1 MGMAQTTPGTASAA
15 TATATADLMASSA
28 LVPAP
33 AQALV
38 QRIRSEINLEDRA
51 NITRFGEPAQ
61 RAVTEFADRILA
73 QTRNKEMGKTGDLL
87 TEVLAK
93 ARGLDPAK
101 LKNVGLFER
110 LFSSME
116 NRLFKFRSRFE
127 DVATQIEKLAIEI
140 DRHKETLRRDVAV
153 MDQLHDQTKLSIEQ
167 LDAHIEA
174 GKAFAEEYKRTVI
187 PELKAKADA
196 ALTSGE
202 APMEAQEYN
211 DAMQA
216 LDRFEKRVFYLQ
228 QARMIGIQQLPQIR
242 TIQAADETLV
252 ENLQATTTLTLPA
265 WKQKM
270 IVLLG
275 LHNQAA
281 ALELQR
287 TVTDATSKMIRETSE
302 MMKGQSVEIE
312 RQSQKGIVDMQAL
325 EDANKNLISTITS
338 VVQIQQEGRQKRAE
352 AEKRMEQM
360 TEDLRRALAEQRV

>member
-1 MGMAQTTPGTASAA
+1 MAETTTGLSPTGVLMAGTAAVS
-15 TATATADLMASSA
+15 TPTNA
-28 LVPAP
+28 LVS
-33 AQALV
+33 
-38 QRIRSEINLEDRA
+38 RIRSEIDLGDRA

-73 QTRNKEMGKTGDLL
+73 QTRNKEMGKTGELL
-87 TEVLAK
+87 TDVLGKAK
-93 ARGLDPAK
+93 GLDPAR
-101 LKNVGLFER
+101 LKNVGFFER
-110 LFSSME
+110 MFSSME
-116 NRLFKFRSRFE
+116 NRLFKFRERFE
-127 DVATQIEKLAIEI
+127 DVASQIERLAIEI

-153 MDQLHDQTKLSIEQ
+153 MDQLHDQTKMSIEQ

-174 GKAFAEEYKRTVI
+174 GKAFAEEYKKTVL

-196 ALTSGE
+196 AVGAGQ

-211 DAMQA
+211 DAVQA
-216 LDRFEKRVFYLQ
+216 VDRFEKRVFYLQ

-242 TIQAADETLV
+242 TIQSADETLV
-252 ENLQATTTLTLPA
+252 ENLQATTSLTLPA

-281 ALELQR
+281 ALDLQR

-302 MMKGQSVEIE
+302 MMKGQSIEIE
-312 RQSQKGIVDMQAL
+312 KQSQRGIVDMQAL
-325 EDANKNLISTITS
+325 EDANKNLISTISS
-338 VVQIQQEGRQKRAE
+338 VVQIQQEGRQKRAD

-360 TEDLRRALAEQRV
+360 TEDLRKVLADQRP